1 MCCILIFLFNI
12 IVVVVVVRVLLLLL
26 FLLLLLL
33 VVVVYNFI
41 ERDIIYFIFPS
52 LFLFYV
58 ITVRGIIVITQVGY
72 MECVLRPWFTILNLH
87 NSIKYVTYL
96 YK

>member
-26 FLLLLLL
+26 LLLVVV

-52 LFLFYV
+52 LFLFYI
-58 ITVRGIIVITQVGY
+58 ITIRGIIVIAQI
-72 MECVLRPWFTILNLH
+72 F
-87 NSIKYVTYL
+87 NSVFFPL
-96 YK
+96 FVN